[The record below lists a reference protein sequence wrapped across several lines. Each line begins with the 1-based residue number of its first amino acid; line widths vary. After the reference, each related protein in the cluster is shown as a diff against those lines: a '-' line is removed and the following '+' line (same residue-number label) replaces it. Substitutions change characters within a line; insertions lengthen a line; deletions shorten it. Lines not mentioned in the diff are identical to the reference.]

1 MDQLNNKTHENW
13 YSMNITEFVHLH
25 VYKSSLNIVHLIYT
39 PFYVHKHVYH
49 TYQSIHT
56 FRLLFFIHVH
66 VNIQTIYTASII
78 MYVRHTCIHITSV
91 RHTYIHITSVCHTY
105 IHIMYNIAYFGFI
118 SIKYIQCDKTTVA
131 PKTHQ
136 NTYCA
141 HEYISS

>member
-49 TYQSIHT
+49 TYQSIHI
-56 FRLLFFIHVH
+56 FRLLSFMHVH

-91 RHTYIHITSVCHTY
+91 CHMHTHHVCTSHIHTYHVQHCILWFHIHQI
-105 IHIMYNIAYFGFI
+105 
-118 SIKYIQCDKTTVA
+118 
-131 PKTHQ
+131 
-136 NTYCA
+136 NTM
-141 HEYISS
+141 

>member
-13 YSMNITEFVHLH
+13 FSMNITEFVHLH

-91 RHTYIHITSVCHTY
+91 CHMHTHHVCTSHIHTHHVCLSHIHTYHVQHCILWFHIHQIHT
-105 IHIMYNIAYFGFI
+105 M
-118 SIKYIQCDKTTVA
+118 
-131 PKTHQ
+131 
-136 NTYCA
+136 
-141 HEYISS
+141 